1 MSATNYT
8 NVITNE
14 QNDRV
19 SFSFGMKL
27 SLPTKYESADFHIS
41 LTSDVLPSE
50 TIDQALARIKS
61 AVADQSYKLYNQ
73 IRDSETGLIN
83 EQSKNEGNVSE
94 PAKVQTEQ
102 TVPPKAKDPKV
113 LRQQIKSAYA
123 VLEAQKKIT
132 KTDFVTQY
140 LLGKKT
146 DELKDEEV
154 NQVINKLKT
163 NFKELGL

>member
-1 MSATNYT
+1 MVQSAT
-8 NVITNE
+8 VPQ

-50 TIDQALARIKS
+50 TIDQALARIR
-61 AVADQSYKLYNQ
+61 ARIADEAYKLYNQ
-73 IRDSETGLIN
+73 IRDSETGLLG
-83 EQSKNEGNVSE
+83 EQSKNKGNVPAPE
-94 PAKVQTEQ
+94 EVQTKPAIPAKT
-102 TVPPKAKDPKV
+102 KDYKV

-132 KTDFVTQY
+132 KADFVALY

-154 NQVINKLKT
+154 NKVISKLKN
-163 NFKELGL
+163 NFKELVL

>member
-1 MSATNYT
+1 MVQNAT
-8 NVITNE
+8 VPQ

-41 LTSDVLPSE
+41 LTSDVGLGE
-50 TIDQALARIKS
+50 NLDQALARIK
-61 AVADQSYKLYNQ
+61 AKIADEAYKLYNQ
-73 IRDSETGLIN
+73 IRDSETGLLG
-83 EQSKNEGNVSE
+83 EQSKNTGNVST

-102 TVPPKAKDPKV
+102 TVPSKAKDTKV